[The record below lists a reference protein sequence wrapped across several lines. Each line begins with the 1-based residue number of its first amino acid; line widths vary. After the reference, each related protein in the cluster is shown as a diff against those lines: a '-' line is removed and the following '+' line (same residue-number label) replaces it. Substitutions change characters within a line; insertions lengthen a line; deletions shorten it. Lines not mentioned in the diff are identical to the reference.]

1 MTYCPLDLLES
12 YLRRFVA
19 YPSEHA
25 PVAHVLWIGHA
36 HLIEHFDTTPR
47 LAFMSAEKESGKTRA
62 LEVTALLVPNPI
74 LSISASPAVIVRLVS
89 RGRVTILFDE
99 IDGVFG
105 SAKAQEANTDL
116 RSVLNGGYRRGA
128 KVHRCIMRGKAVE
141 TEELDAFAAVAV
153 AGLRSLPDTL
163 SSRSIFVRMKRRAPD
178 EYVEPFRHRYHAEQ
192 AKPIR
197 EALEEWCGEHE
208 ADFIGAEPAMPDGI
222 EDRAA
227 DCWEPLIAIAD
238 VAGGDWPR
246 RARRAAVYHTESAP
260 EETETKGV
268 ELLNHVRE
276 AFDTDDKVWT
286 IDLLQRLHE
295 RDESPW
301 KEMNGGKPLNDRG
314 LAIRLKAY
322 GIKSRDVWIGG
333 KTKKGY
339 YAEDFHSDWNRYL
352 PAYHPQGNGRDE
364 GEEIDNK
371 NKNLADIAPLAHGMA
386 EANSHDAFEERA
398 SIRQYDG
405 GYSREEAEALAAE
418 ELYPD
423 IPDFLDRRRGAE

>member
-1 MTYCPLDLLES
+1 MTFSPLGLVEN

-19 YPSEHA
+19 HPSEHA
-25 PVAHVLWIGHA
+25 LAAHALWIAHT

-62 LEVTALLVPNPI
+62 LEVTALLVPKPI

-89 RGRVTILFDE
+89 SGRVTILFDE

-105 SAKAQEANTDL
+105 NAKAQEANTDL
-116 RSVLNGGYRRGA
+116 RSILNGGYRRGA
-128 KVHRCIMRGKAVE
+128 KVHRCVTRGKKVE

-163 SSRSIFVRMKRRAPD
+163 ASRSIFIRMKRRSPD

-197 EALEEWCGEHE
+197 EALEEWCREHE
-208 ADFIGAEPAMPDGI
+208 PDFIGAEPAMPVGI
-222 EDRAA
+222 EDRSA

-238 VAGGDWPR
+238 VAGGDWPKR
-246 RARRAAVYHTESAP
+246 SRAAAVFLTKSAST
-260 EETETKGV
+260 ETETKGV
-268 ELLNHVRE
+268 ELLGHVRE
-276 AFDTDDKVWT
+276 AFGTHEKLWT
-286 IDLLQRLHE
+286 VDILQGLHD

-301 KEMNGGKPLNDRG
+301 KEMGGGKPLNDRG
-314 LAIRLKAY
+314 LAVRLKDY
-322 GIKSRDVWIGG
+322 GIRSRDVWING

-339 YAEDFHSDWNRYL
+339 YAEDFRPEWKRYL
-352 PAYHPQGNGRDE
+352 PPCRPQGNERDE

-371 NKNLADIAPLAHGMA
+371 NKNLADIAPIAPRMA
-386 EANSHDAFEERA
+386 DTNGHDAFEERA
-398 SIRQYDG
+398 AIREYDG
-405 GYSREEAEALAAE
+405 GFSRSEAEVLAAE
-418 ELYPD
+418 ELD
-423 IPDFLDRRRGAE
+423 LTIPDFLRRDVA